1 MAVRLLLLLAMTG
14 MFATAWSFDRP
25 EAAFQRRAAA
35 VHVLPVRP
43 VVDDS
48 TDRSL
53 TVVEVGQAVSAS
65 TELDPEQVVIPELI
79 APGTYRVV
87 DAAGRVGW
95 MSMPDDNNPER
106 AACEAQPFYTSES
119 EAGRWYF
126 VRVEAAPVIAS
137 PQPATSVRR

>member
-43 VVDDS
+43 VLDDS
-48 TDRSL
+48 ADRSL
-53 TVVEVGQAVSAS
+53 KVVEVGQAVSVS
-65 TELDPEQVVIPELI
+65 TELNLEQVVIPELI
-79 APGTYRVV
+79 APGTYRVI

-95 MSMPDDNNPER
+95 MSMPADNNPER
-106 AACEAQPFYTSES
+106 AACEPQPFYSTES
-119 EAGRWYF
+119 AVGRWYF
-126 VRVEAAPVIAS
+126 VRIESAPVIAS
-137 PQPATSVRR
+137 PPPATSVRR